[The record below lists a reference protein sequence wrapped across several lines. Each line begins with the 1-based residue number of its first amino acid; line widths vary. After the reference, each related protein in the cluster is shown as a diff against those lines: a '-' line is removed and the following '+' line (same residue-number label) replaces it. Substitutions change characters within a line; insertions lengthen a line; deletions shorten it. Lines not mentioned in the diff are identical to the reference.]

1 MSEQTRERGQ
11 GPAAEA
17 ERRAVVVG
25 AGMAGVQTVV
35 ALREQGFTGA
45 VTLIG
50 AEPHQPYDRP
60 PLSKAVLLGTAEGSA
75 FDVDF
80 EALGIT
86 LRLGCEALG
95 VRPGEHVLDT
105 SEGPVPYDVLVLATG
120 AEPVRLPGA
129 EGVPGVHLLRTLD
142 DAERL
147 RPVLT
152 RQHDIVVV
160 GAGWIG
166 AEFATAAREAGCA
179 VTVVE
184 AADRPLADA
193 LPAEVAA
200 PMTAWYADAG
210 AELRTRARVARVEPG
225 GPGESGRVVLDDG
238 TRLAAGAVVVGI
250 GARPATGW
258 LAGSGIALGAHGE
271 VLADD
276 RLRTSA
282 PDVHAVGD
290 CASFPSARYGER
302 LLVHH
307 WDNALQG
314 PRTVAADIVG
324 APAGETP
331 AALRPGAVLLV
342 RAVRSLRPVRRS
354 SHGRRHHPVAR
365 RPGESGVDGLL
376 AARGPPG
383 RPAGGGPPPRPGA
396 GQAPD
401 PGGYADGP
409 GAADRP
415 GEAAEGGDGRGVVG
429 FPTVSARWQAGGV
442 TEIDAKTDAL
452 VPAWL
457 TVPDIAEMLGVEVT
471 RVRQLIKEGQLIAV
485 RRGENRALHIPAAF
499 IDEDKVVK
507 GLVGTLTLL
516 RDDGFTAEEMLEW
529 LFTPDPSLP
538 GTPAQAL
545 TENRGTEVKRRAQ
558 ALAV

>member
-11 GPAAEA
+11 GPAADA

-25 AGMAGVQTVV
+25 AGMAGVQTAV
-35 ALREQGFTGA
+35 ALREQGFAGP

-86 LRLGCEALG
+86 LRLGCAALG

-105 SEGPVPYDVLVLATG
+105 SEGPVPYDALVLATG
-120 AEPVRLPGA
+120 AEPVRLPGS

-147 RPVLT
+147 RPVLA
-152 RQHDIVVV
+152 RQHEVVVV

-184 AADRPLADA
+184 AAERPLADA
-193 LPAEVAA
+193 LPAEVTA

-210 AELRTRARVARVEPG
+210 AELRTRARVERVEPG
-225 GPGESGRVVLDDG
+225 GPGEPGRVVLDDG
-238 TRLAAGAVVVGI
+238 TRLPAGAVVVGI

-258 LAGSGIALGAHGE
+258 LAGSGIALGVHGE
-271 VLADD
+271 VLADGH
-276 RLRTSA
+276 LRTSA

-324 APAGETP
+324 GPAGEVP
-331 AALRPGAVLLV
+331 AAYDPVPYFWSEQFGRFVQYAGHHASADTTVWRGDPASAAWTVCWLREGRLVAVL
-342 RAVRSLRPVRRS
+342 AVGRPRDLAQ
-354 SHGRRHHPVAR
+354 GRRLI
-365 RPGESGVDGLL
+365 ESGATTDPELL
-376 AARGPPG
+376 AD
-383 RPAGGGPPPRPGA
+383 PAKPLK
-396 GQAPD
+396 
-401 PGGYADGP
+401 
-409 GAADRP
+409 AA
-415 GEAAEGGDGRGVVG
+415 
-429 FPTVSARWQAGGV
+429 T
-442 TEIDAKTDAL
+442 
-452 VPAWL
+452 
-457 TVPDIAEMLGVEVT
+457 
-471 RVRQLIKEGQLIAV
+471 
-485 RRGENRALHIPAAF
+485 
-499 IDEDKVVK
+499 
-507 GLVGTLTLL
+507 
-516 RDDGFTAEEMLEW
+516 TA
-529 LFTPDPSLP
+529 T
-538 GTPAQAL
+538 A
-545 TENRGTEVKRRAQ
+545 
-558 ALAV
+558 